1 MCGILGEVNFS
12 RKKSSK
18 KSFLKILKLSQSR
31 GPNNRGFYDKI
42 HNLQFGFNRLSILD
56 LSSNANQPIL
66 SYDKKYLMVFNGEI
80 YNYLDIHKK
89 LIQSGFKT
97 TGNSDTEVLVNSF
110 SVFGVDKTIDLL
122 DGMFAIALFNIE
134 SKKLQLIR
142 DFAGIKPLYYGVNNL
157 GIVFSSQFNQIAKH
171 EFFRDGQINYEVLKL
186 YISQQFIPAP
196 FGLIKKTYQVNPGEI
211 ITIDMYGKINKTSFW
226 KFSNSTIPSIYDEKE
241 AFELINFNLNKAVK
255 NQLVSDVPLGAFL
268 SGGVDSSLICYYAQK
283 YKKNSLKT
291 INVGSE
297 NYIYDESQKALTFS
311 KLIGTDHKVGM
322 VNGSNILNIIRDLN
336 QNISEPFADIS
347 VIPTF
352 FASKIAKNYVDVI
365 LSGDGADELFFG
377 YERFWSIAKN
387 IRFQHYNYY
396 IKYLFYAFDK
406 IVFDNTNLNSSI
418 IFDKQCAAHFNLHSQ
433 FSNLEIELLIPNMK
447 SISFPME
454 YKNYSYPNTQN
465 EEILLMNMRYAEF
478 YGMMQKTLRKIDLAS
493 MANSLEVRVP
503 FLNKTFIESSLRIN
517 SYLNFGPNKG
527 KKSGKKRLLKKL
539 LKFQLPKS
547 NIDNIKLGFSIPFR
561 KYLKNEL
568 LNEFSQTL
576 NDKNICDLFNIDLN
590 YINKLF
596 YEHKSNI
603 ADHKTKIF
611 TLYSLFKYQ
620 DSLSK

>member
-31 GPNNRGFYDKI
+31 GPNNIGYYDKI
-42 HNLQFGFNRLSILD
+42 QNLQFGFNRLRILD

-89 LIQSGFKT
+89 LIQSGIRT
-97 TGNSDTEVLVNSF
+97 TGYSDTEVLVNSF
-110 SVFGVDKTIDLL
+110 SAFGVSKTIKFL

-142 DFAGIKPLYYGVNNL
+142 DFAGIKPLYFGLNRK

-171 EFFRDGQINYEVLKL
+171 EFFQESQINHEVLKL

-196 FGLIKKTYQVNPGEI
+196 FGLLEKTYQVNPGEI
-211 ITIDMYGKINKTSFW
+211 ITIDISGKINKTSFW
-226 KFSNSTIPSIYDEKE
+226 KFSNGKAPLVYDEKE
-241 AFELINFNLNKAVK
+241 AFDLINFNLDKSVK
-255 NQLVSDVPLGAFL
+255 SQLVSDVPLGSFL

-283 YKKNSLKT
+283 HKKNRLKT

-297 NYIYDESQKALTFS
+297 NYIYDESQNALKFS

-322 VNGSNILNIIRDLN
+322 INNFNILEIIRDLN

-347 VIPTF
+347 IIPTF

-396 IKYLFYAFDK
+396 MKYLLYAFDK
-406 IVFDNTNLNSSI
+406 ILFNNINFNSSI
-418 IFDKQCAAHFNLHSQ
+418 IFDKQSAAHFNLHSQ
-433 FSNLEIELLIPNMK
+433 FSISEIEQLIPNMK
-447 SISFPME
+447 SISFPIG
-454 YKNYSYPNTQN
+454 YKNYSYPNTKN
-465 EEILLMNMRYAEF
+465 EETLLMNMRQAEF

-503 FLNKTFIESSLRIN
+503 FLNKTFIESSLRIY

-527 KKSGKKRLLKKL
+527 KNSGKKTLLKKL
-539 LKFQLPKS
+539 LKFHLPKS
-547 NIDNIKLGFSIPFR
+547 NIKNIKLGFSIPIR

-576 NDKNICDLFNIDLN
+576 NDKHICDIFNIDSK
-590 YINKLF
+590 YINKLLH
-596 YEHKSNI
+596 EHKSNI
-603 ADHKTKIF
+603 ADHKIKIF